1 MKKMLPIGFILY
13 GFTAFSQIDLS
24 SDLKVC
30 LPFTGN
36 ANDQS
41 GLNNNGTVNGA
52 TLTTDRF
59 SNANNAYQFNG
70 TSDYISLANFS
81 AIAPTNELTISM
93 WAKSDVTT
101 SNCLFMLSP
110 DNPSDRCVGCAQY
123 SNSGSTMMIW
133 DYGNISGNG
142 RTTVPSIPIDL
153 SGWHHYVYI
162 VSQSGNKKQMY
173 LDGVSKSSVAY
184 AGTCSNKNLPFYIGA
199 GNDGGQGGNI
209 RFRGKIDDVCIY
221 NRALTAAEVTALNTQ
236 QNLCATSTNIEHLSS
251 FSSGILYPAVSGDGI
266 FSYSG
271 DLSKLSAVAVYSIE
285 GKLMT
290 SLSSDA
296 LLNKQQIDLSSL
308 DNGFYFVSLIKE
320 GKTSTQKIVISR

>member
-1 MKKMLPIGFILY
+1 MKKLLQLGCILY
-13 GFTAFSQIDLS
+13 GLSAYSQVDLS

-41 GLNNNGTVNGA
+41 GSSNNGTVSGA

-59 SNANNAYQFNG
+59 SNANSAYQFNG
-70 TSDYISLANFS
+70 TSNYISVPNFA

-93 WAKSDVTT
+93 WAKSDITT

-110 DNPSDRCVGCAQY
+110 DDPADRCVGCAQY

-142 RTTVPSIPIDL
+142 RTTAPSIPADL

-173 LDGVSKSSVAY
+173 LDGVSKSNVAY
-184 AGTCSNKNLPFYIGA
+184 AGTCTNKNLPLYIGA

-209 RFRGKIDDVCIY
+209 RFRGKIDDICIY
-221 NRALTAAEVTALNTQ
+221 NRALTAAEVTALNAQ
-236 QNLCATSTNIEHLSS
+236 QTLCATSTGIDQLAA
-251 FSSGILYPAVSGDGI
+251 FSGGMLYPAVSGDGI

-296 LLNKQQIDLSSL
+296 LLNNPKIDLSSL
-308 DNGFYFVSLIKE
+308 NNGLYFVSLTKE
-320 GKTSTQKIVISR
+320 GKTSTQKIVISQ